1 MINLLTLLAPDVES
15 GTPGI
20 STQAGGEADF
30 LSLLSDALGS
40 ENSKPLKSL
49 TAALS
54 QEPADAKTTAK
65 TSITEWLLQQ
75 ETAKIPVELPDGTT
89 TDTQTLLSQLASHL
103 KSDVQSTKPQENSDD
118 DETVSDASLAGMSAL
133 MAMLPTVQPAQP
145 TTVTAG
151 TDMPTLNGVSERGG
165 DKSFAQ
171 HAAGNDIALPLANS
185 ELPAAAQSAP
195 QLAPIALKAEADS
208 TPTAAAPTA
217 TFSGLVSVAAQTTPA
232 LPAPTVQAP
241 LGSPDWQQSVSQ
253 HITLFTRQG
262 QQTAEL
268 RLHPE
273 DLGQV
278 HISLKL
284 DDNQA
289 QIQMVSPHSHVRA
302 ALEAALPVLRAQL
315 ADNGIQLGQSNISSE
330 SFAGQQQQQHAS
342 GQQSAWRGAAS
353 GDDEDDTLIA
363 PAALQSTARG
373 DGRVDIFA

>member
-54 QEPADAKTTAK
+54 QDPDGKTTAK
-65 TSITEWLLQQ
+65 TSVTQWLLQQ
-75 ETAKIPVELPDGTT
+75 ETAQIPVKLPDGTT

-103 KSDVQSTKPQENSDD
+103 KSDVQNATPQEDSDD

-133 MAMLPTVQPAQP
+133 MAMLPTEQPAQP

-151 TDMPTLNGVSERGG
+151 TDLPALNGVSEHGG

-171 HAAGNDIALPLANS
+171 HAARNDTAQPLASS
-185 ELPAAAQSAP
+185 ELPAVAQSTP
-195 QLAPIALKAEADS
+195 QLVPIALKAEADS

-217 TFSGLVSVAAQTTPA
+217 TFSGLVSVAAQTTPSA
-232 LPAPTVQAP
+232 PAPIVQAA

-342 GQQSAWRGAAS
+342 GQQTAWRGAAT
-353 GDDEDDTLIA
+353 GDDEDEALIA
-363 PAALQSTARG
+363 PAALQSAARG

>member
-1 MINLLTLLAPDVES
+1 MINLLTLLAPDVDS

-54 QEPADAKTTAK
+54 QEEDDKTPAK
-65 TSITEWLLQQ
+65 TSVTEWLLQQ
-75 ETAKIPVELPDGTT
+75 ETAQTTVELPDGAT

-103 KSDVQSTKPQENSDD
+103 KSDVQNAKPQEDSDD
-118 DETVSDASLAGMSAL
+118 DETVSDASLTGMSAL
-133 MAMLPTVQPAQP
+133 MAMLPAVQPAQP

-151 TDMPTLNGVSERGG
+151 TDTPTLNGVSERGG

-171 HAAGNDIALPLANS
+171 HAASKDIAQPLANS
-185 ELPAAAQSAP
+185 ELPAVAQSTP
-195 QLAPIALKAEADS
+195 QLTPIALKAEADS

-217 TFSGLVSVAAQTTPA
+217 TFSGLVSVAAQTTP
-232 LPAPTVQAP
+232 PAPAPIVQAA

-353 GDDEDDTLIA
+353 GDDEDEALIA
-363 PAALQSTARG
+363 PAALQSAARG

>member
-49 TAALS
+49 TVVLS
-54 QEPADAKTTAK
+54 QEADDKTPAK
-65 TSITEWLLQQ
+65 TSVTEWLLQQ
-75 ETAKIPVELPDGTT
+75 ETAQTTVELPDGAT

-103 KSDVQSTKPQENSDD
+103 KSDVQNAKPQKDSDD
-118 DETVSDASLAGMSAL
+118 DETVSDASLTGMSAL
-133 MAMLPTVQPAQP
+133 MAMLPAVQPAQP

-151 TDMPTLNGVSERGG
+151 TDTPTLNGVSERGG

-171 HAAGNDIALPLANS
+171 HAASKDIAQPLANS
-185 ELPAAAQSAP
+185 ELPAVAQSAP

-217 TFSGLVSVAAQTTPA
+217 TFSGLVSVAAQTTP
-232 LPAPTVQAP
+232 PAPIVQAA

-342 GQQSAWRGAAS
+342 SQQTAWRGAAS
-353 GDDEDDTLIA
+353 GDDEDEALIA
-363 PAALQSTARG
+363 PAALQSAARG

>member
-54 QEPADAKTTAK
+54 QEADDKTPAK
-65 TSITEWLLQQ
+65 TSVTEWLLQQ
-75 ETAKIPVELPDGTT
+75 ETAQTTVELPDGAT

-103 KSDVQSTKPQENSDD
+103 KSDVQNAELQEDSED
-118 DETVSDASLAGMSAL
+118 DETVSDASLTGMSAL
-133 MAMLPTVQPAQP
+133 MAMLPAVQPAQP

-151 TDMPTLNGVSERGG
+151 TDTPTLNGVSERGG

-171 HAAGNDIALPLANS
+171 HAASKDIAQPLANS
-185 ELPAAAQSAP
+185 ELPAVAQSAP
-195 QLAPIALKAEADS
+195 QLAPVALKAEADS

-232 LPAPTVQAP
+232 PAPIVQAA

-353 GDDEDDTLIA
+353 GDDEDEALIA
-363 PAALQSTARG
+363 PAALQSAVRG

>member
-40 ENSKPLKSL
+40 DNSKPLKSL

-54 QEPADAKTTAK
+54 QDPDGKTTAK
-65 TSITEWLLQQ
+65 TSVTQWLLQQ
-75 ETAKIPVELPDGTT
+75 ETAQIPVKLPDGTT

-103 KSDVQSTKPQENSDD
+103 KSDVQNATPQEDSDD

-133 MAMLPTVQPAQP
+133 MAMLPSVQPAQP
-145 TTVTAG
+145 TTVIAG
-151 TDMPTLNGVSERGG
+151 TDLPALNGVSEHGG

-171 HAAGNDIALPLANS
+171 HAARNDTAQPLASS
-185 ELPAAAQSAP
+185 ELPAVAQSTP
-195 QLAPIALKAEADS
+195 QLTPVALKAEADS

-217 TFSGLVSVAAQTTPA
+217 TFSGLVSVAAQTTP
-232 LPAPTVQAP
+232 PAPAPIVQAA

-342 GQQSAWRGAAS
+342 GQQTAWRGAAT
-353 GDDEDDTLIA
+353 GDDEDEALIA
-363 PAALQSTARG
+363 PAALQSAARG

>member
-1 MINLLTLLAPDVES
+1 MINLLTLLAPDVDS

-54 QEPADAKTTAK
+54 QEADDKTPAK
-65 TSITEWLLQQ
+65 TSVTEWLLQQ
-75 ETAKIPVELPDGTT
+75 ETAQTTVELPDGAT

-103 KSDVQSTKPQENSDD
+103 NSDVQNAKPQEDSDD
-118 DETVSDASLAGMSAL
+118 DETVSDASLTGMSAL
-133 MAMLPTVQPAQP
+133 MAMLPAVQPAQP
-145 TTVTAG
+145 ATVTAG
-151 TDMPTLNGVSERGG
+151 TDTPTLNGVSERGG

-171 HAAGNDIALPLANS
+171 HAASKDIAQPLANS
-185 ELPAAAQSAP
+185 ELPAVAQSAP
-195 QLAPIALKAEADS
+195 QLAPVALKAEADS

-217 TFSGLVSVAAQTTPA
+217 TFSGLVSVAAQTTPPV
-232 LPAPTVQAP
+232 PAPIVQAA

-353 GDDEDDTLIA
+353 GDDEDEALIA
-363 PAALQSTARG
+363 PAALQSAARG

>member
-1 MINLLTLLAPDVES
+1 MINLLTLLAPDVDS
-15 GTPGI
+15 GSPGL
-20 STQAGGEADF
+20 STSAGGEADF

-40 ENSKPLKSL
+40 ENAKPLKNL

-54 QEPADAKTTAK
+54 QEADGKTAAK
-65 TSITEWLLQQ
+65 TSVTEWLLQQ
-75 ETAKIPVELPDGTT
+75 ETAQLPVELSDGTT

-103 KSDVQSTKPQENSDD
+103 KNDVQNAKPREENDD
-118 DETVSDASLAGMSAL
+118 DETVNDASLAGISAL
-133 MAMLPTVQPAQP
+133 MAMLPTVQPAP
-145 TTVTAG
+145 PATIAAG
-151 TDMPTLNGVSERGG
+151 ADTPVLNGVSERGG

-171 HAAGNDIALPLANS
+171 HAANTDTAQPLTTG
-185 ELPAAAQSAP
+185 ELPAAAQNAP

-208 TPTAAAPTA
+208 TPTASAPTA

-241 LGSPDWQQSVSQ
+241 LGSSDWQQSVSQ

-315 ADNGIQLGQSNISSE
+315 ADSGIQLGQSNISSE
-330 SFAGQQQQQHAS
+330 NFAGQQQQHAS
-342 GQQSAWRGAAS
+342 GQQPAWRGAAS
-353 GDDEDDTLIA
+353 GDDEDDALIA
-363 PAALQSTARG
+363 PVALQSAARG

>member
-1 MINLLTLLAPDVES
+1 MINLLTLLAPDAES
-15 GTPGI
+15 VTPGL
-20 STQAGGEADF
+20 STQAGGETDF
-30 LSLLSDALGS
+30 LNLLSDALGS
-40 ENSKPLKSL
+40 ENTQPLKSL

-54 QEPADAKTTAK
+54 QVPDGKTPTK
-65 TSITEWLLQQ
+65 TSVTEWLLHQ
-75 ETAKIPVELPDGTT
+75 ETAQIPVELPDGTT

-103 KSDVQSTKPQENSDD
+103 KSDVQNSKPLEPDDD

-133 MAMLPTVQPAQP
+133 MAMLPPVQSVPS
-145 TTVTAG
+145 TTV
-151 TDMPTLNGVSERGG
+151 S
-165 DKSFAQ
+165 
-171 HAAGNDIALPLANS
+171 AGNDMPALSGLTARSDDQSIAQHGTSKDIAQPLAS
-185 ELPAAAQSAP
+185 RELPAAAQSAP
-195 QLAPIALKAEADS
+195 QLAPVALKVEADS
-208 TPTAAAPTA
+208 TPTAAAPAAMPSAIVTA
-217 TFSGLVSVAAQTTPA
+217 PAQTAPPA
-232 LPAPTVQAP
+232 AAPTVQAA

-273 DLGQV
+273 ELGQV

-342 GQQSAWRGAAS
+342 GQPSAWRRATS
-353 GDDEDDTLIA
+353 GDDEDDALTV
-363 PAALQSTARG
+363 PAALQSAARG

>member
-54 QEPADAKTTAK
+54 QEPADAKNTAK

-75 ETAKIPVELPDGTT
+75 ETAKIPVELPGGTT

-103 KSDVQSTKPQENSDD
+103 KSDVQSTKPQEDSDD

-151 TDMPTLNGVSERGG
+151 TNMPILNGVSERGG

-171 HAAGNDIALPLANS
+171 HAASNDTAQPLASS

-208 TPTAAAPTA
+208 TPTASAPTA

-330 SFAGQQQQQHAS
+330 SFAGQQQQHAS

>member
-1 MINLLTLLAPDVES
+1 MINLLTLLAPDVDS

-54 QEPADAKTTAK
+54 QEPDGKSTAK
-65 TSITEWLLQQ
+65 NSVTEWLLQQ

-103 KSDVQSTKPQENSDD
+103 KRDVQNAKPQEDSDD
-118 DETVSDASLAGMSAL
+118 DETVGDPSLAGMSAL
-133 MAMLPTVQPAQP
+133 MAMLQTVQPAQP
-145 TTVTAG
+145 TTATTG

-165 DKSFAQ
+165 DTSFAQ
-171 HAAGNDIALPLANS
+171 HAASKDIALPLANS

-208 TPTAAAPTA
+208 TPTASAPTA
-217 TFSGLVSVAAQTTPA
+217 TFSGLVSAAAQTTPPA
-232 LPAPTVQAP
+232 PAPTVQAA

-315 ADNGIQLGQSNISSE
+315 ADSGIQLGQSNISSE
-330 SFAGQQQQQHAS
+330 SFAGQQQQQHTS

-353 GDDEDDTLIA
+353 GDDEDEALIA
-363 PAALQSTARG
+363 PAALQSAARG

>member
-40 ENSKPLKSL
+40 DNSKPLKSL

-54 QEPADAKTTAK
+54 QDPDGKTTAK
-65 TSITEWLLQQ
+65 TSVTQWLLQQ
-75 ETAKIPVELPDGTT
+75 ETAQIPVKLPDGTT

-103 KSDVQSTKPQENSDD
+103 KSDVQNATPQEDSDD
-118 DETVSDASLAGMSAL
+118 DETVSDSSLAGMNAL

-151 TDMPTLNGVSERGG
+151 TDLPALNGVSEHGG

-171 HAAGNDIALPLANS
+171 HAARNDTAQPLASS
-185 ELPAAAQSAP
+185 ELPAVAQSTP
-195 QLAPIALKAEADS
+195 QLTPVALKAEADS

-217 TFSGLVSVAAQTTPA
+217 TFSGLVSVAAQTTP
-232 LPAPTVQAP
+232 PAPIVQAA

-342 GQQSAWRGAAS
+342 GQQTAWRGAAS
-353 GDDEDDTLIA
+353 GDDEDEALIV
-363 PAALQSTARG
+363 PAALQSAARG

>member
-54 QEPADAKTTAK
+54 QDPDGKTTAK
-65 TSITEWLLQQ
+65 TSVTQWLLQQ
-75 ETAKIPVELPDGTT
+75 ETAQIPVKLPDGTT

-103 KSDVQSTKPQENSDD
+103 KSDVQNATPQEDGDD

-145 TTVTAG
+145 TTVTTG
-151 TDMPTLNGVSERGG
+151 TDLPALNGVSEHGG

-171 HAAGNDIALPLANS
+171 HAARNDTAQPLASS
-185 ELPAAAQSAP
+185 ELPAVAQSMP

-217 TFSGLVSVAAQTTPA
+217 TFSGLVSVAAQTTP
-232 LPAPTVQAP
+232 PAPAPIVQAA

-342 GQQSAWRGAAS
+342 GQQTAWRGAAS
-353 GDDEDDTLIA
+353 GDDEDEALIA
-363 PAALQSTARG
+363 PAALQSAARG

>member
-54 QEPADAKTTAK
+54 QDPDGKTTAK
-65 TSITEWLLQQ
+65 TSVTQWLLQQ
-75 ETAKIPVELPDGTT
+75 ETAQIPVKLPDGAT

-103 KSDVQSTKPQENSDD
+103 KSDVQNATPQEDSDD
-118 DETVSDASLAGMSAL
+118 DETVSDSSLAGMNAL

-151 TDMPTLNGVSERGG
+151 TDLPALNGVSEHGG

-171 HAAGNDIALPLANS
+171 HAARNDTAQPLASS
-185 ELPAAAQSAP
+185 ELPAVAQSTP
-195 QLAPIALKAEADS
+195 QLTPVALKAEADS

-217 TFSGLVSVAAQTTPA
+217 TFSGLVSVAAQTTP
-232 LPAPTVQAP
+232 PAPAPIVQAA

-342 GQQSAWRGAAS
+342 GQQTAWRGAAS
-353 GDDEDDTLIA
+353 GDDEDEALIA
-363 PAALQSTARG
+363 PAALQSAARG

>member
-49 TAALS
+49 NAALS

-171 HAAGNDIALPLANS
+171 HAASNDTAQSLASS

-217 TFSGLVSVAAQTTPA
+217 AFSGLVSVAAQTTPA

>member
-1 MINLLTLLAPDVES
+1 MINLLTLLAPDVDS

-30 LSLLSDALGS
+30 LSLLSDALGN

-54 QEPADAKTTAK
+54 QEADDKTPAK
-65 TSITEWLLQQ
+65 TSVTEWLLQQ
-75 ETAKIPVELPDGTT
+75 ETAQTTVELPDGAT

-103 KSDVQSTKPQENSDD
+103 KSDVQNAKPQEDSDD
-118 DETVSDASLAGMSAL
+118 DETVSDASLTGMSAL
-133 MAMLPTVQPAQP
+133 MAMLPAVQPAQP

-151 TDMPTLNGVSERGG
+151 TDTPTLIGVSERGG

-171 HAAGNDIALPLANS
+171 HAASKDIAQPLANS
-185 ELPAAAQSAP
+185 ELPAVAQSAP

-217 TFSGLVSVAAQTTPA
+217 TFSGLVSVAAQTTPV

-342 GQQSAWRGAAS
+342 SQQTAWRGAAS
-353 GDDEDDTLIA
+353 GDDEDEALIA
-363 PAALQSTARG
+363 PAALQSAARG

>member
-1 MINLLTLLAPDVES
+1 MINLLTLLASDVDS
-15 GTPGI
+15 GKPGI

-54 QEPADAKTTAK
+54 QEEDDKTPAK
-65 TSITEWLLQQ
+65 TSVTEWLLQQ
-75 ETAKIPVELPDGTT
+75 ETAQTTVELPDGAT

-103 KSDVQSTKPQENSDD
+103 KSDVQNAKLQEDSDD
-118 DETVSDASLAGMSAL
+118 DETVSDASLTGMSAL
-133 MAMLPTVQPAQP
+133 MAMLPAVQPAQP

-151 TDMPTLNGVSERGG
+151 TDTPTLNGVSERGG

-171 HAAGNDIALPLANS
+171 HAASKDIAQPLANS
-185 ELPAAAQSAP
+185 ELPAVAQSAP
-195 QLAPIALKAEADS
+195 QLAPVALKAEADS

-217 TFSGLVSVAAQTTPA
+217 TFSGLVSVAAQPTP
-232 LPAPTVQAP
+232 PAPAPIVQAA

-353 GDDEDDTLIA
+353 GDDEDEALIA
-363 PAALQSTARG
+363 PAALQSAARG

>member
-1 MINLLTLLAPDVES
+1 MINLFTLLAPDVES

-30 LSLLSDALGS
+30 LSLLSDALGN

-54 QEPADAKTTAK
+54 QEADDKTPAK
-65 TSITEWLLQQ
+65 TSVTEWLLQQ
-75 ETAKIPVELPDGTT
+75 ETAQTPVELPDGAT

-103 KSDVQSTKPQENSDD
+103 KSDVQNAKPQEDSDD
-118 DETVSDASLAGMSAL
+118 DETVSDASLTGMSAL
-133 MAMLPTVQPAQP
+133 MAMLPAVQPAQP
-145 TTVTAG
+145 ATVTAG
-151 TDMPTLNGVSERGG
+151 TDTPTLNGVSERGG

-171 HAAGNDIALPLANS
+171 HAASKDIAQPLANS
-185 ELPAAAQSAP
+185 ELPAVAQSAP
-195 QLAPIALKAEADS
+195 QLAPVALKAEADS

-217 TFSGLVSVAAQTTPA
+217 TFSGLVSVAAQTTP
-232 LPAPTVQAP
+232 PAPAPIVQAA

-273 DLGQV
+273 DLGKV

-342 GQQSAWRGAAS
+342 GQPSAWRGAAS
-353 GDDEDDTLIA
+353 GDDEDEALIA
-363 PAALQSTARG
+363 PAALQSAARG

>member
-54 QEPADAKTTAK
+54 QETDDKTPAK
-65 TSITEWLLQQ
+65 TSVTEWLLQQ
-75 ETAKIPVELPDGTT
+75 ETAQTTVELPDGAT

-103 KSDVQSTKPQENSDD
+103 KSDVQNAKPQEDSDD
-118 DETVSDASLAGMSAL
+118 DETVSDASLIGMSAL
-133 MAMLPTVQPAQP
+133 IAMLPAVQPAQP

-151 TDMPTLNGVSERGG
+151 TDTPPLNGVSERGG

-171 HAAGNDIALPLANS
+171 HAASKDIAQPLANS
-185 ELPAAAQSAP
+185 ELPAVAQSAP
-195 QLAPIALKAEADS
+195 QLAPVALKAEADS

-217 TFSGLVSVAAQTTPA
+217 TFSGLVSVAAQTTP
-232 LPAPTVQAP
+232 PAPAPIVQAA

-353 GDDEDDTLIA
+353 GDDEDEALIA
-363 PAALQSTARG
+363 PAALQSAARG

>member
-54 QEPADAKTTAK
+54 QEADDKTPAK
-65 TSITEWLLQQ
+65 TSVTEWLLQQ
-75 ETAKIPVELPDGTT
+75 ETAQTTVELPDGAT

-103 KSDVQSTKPQENSDD
+103 KSDVQNAKPQEDSDD
-118 DETVSDASLAGMSAL
+118 DETVSDASLTGMSAL
-133 MAMLPTVQPAQP
+133 MAMLPAVQPAQP

-151 TDMPTLNGVSERGG
+151 TDTPTLIGVSERGG

-171 HAAGNDIALPLANS
+171 HAASKDIAQPLANS
-185 ELPAAAQSAP
+185 ELPAVAQSVP

-217 TFSGLVSVAAQTTPA
+217 TFSGLVSVAAQTTP
-232 LPAPTVQAP
+232 PAPIVQAA

-342 GQQSAWRGAAS
+342 GQQTAWRGAAS
-353 GDDEDDTLIA
+353 GDDEDEALIA
-363 PAALQSTARG
+363 PAALQSAARG

>member
-1 MINLLTLLAPDVES
+1 MINLLTLLAPDAES
-15 GTPGI
+15 VTPGL
-20 STQAGGEADF
+20 STQAGGETDF
-30 LSLLSDALGS
+30 LNLLSDALGS
-40 ENSKPLKSL
+40 ENTQPLKSL

-54 QEPADAKTTAK
+54 QVPDGKTPTK
-65 TSITEWLLQQ
+65 TSVTEWLLQQ
-75 ETAKIPVELPDGTT
+75 ETAQIPVELPDGTT
-89 TDTQTLLSQLASHL
+89 TDTQTLLSQLASPL
-103 KSDVQSTKPQENSDD
+103 KSDVQNSKPLEPDDD

-133 MAMLPTVQPAQP
+133 MAMLPPVQSVPS

-151 TDMPTLNGVSERGG
+151 NDMPALSGLTARS
-165 DKSFAQ
+165 DDQSIAQ
-171 HAAGNDIALPLANS
+171 HGTSKDVAQPLTS
-185 ELPAAAQSAP
+185 RELPAAAQSAP
-195 QLAPIALKAEADS
+195 QLAPVALKVEADS
-208 TPTAAAPTA
+208 TPTAAAPAAMPSANVTA
-217 TFSGLVSVAAQTTPA
+217 PAQTAPPA
-232 LPAPTVQAP
+232 AAPTVQAA

-273 DLGQV
+273 ELGQV

-342 GQQSAWRGAAS
+342 GQPSAWRRATS
-353 GDDEDDTLIA
+353 GNDEDDALTV
-363 PAALQSTARG
+363 PAALQSAARG

>member
-1 MINLLTLLAPDVES
+1 MINLLTLLAPDVDS

-54 QEPADAKTTAK
+54 QEADDKTPAK
-65 TSITEWLLQQ
+65 TSVTEWLLQQ
-75 ETAKIPVELPDGTT
+75 ETAQTTVELPDGAT

-103 KSDVQSTKPQENSDD
+103 KSDVQNAKPQEDSDD
-118 DETVSDASLAGMSAL
+118 DETVSDASLTGMSAL
-133 MAMLPTVQPAQP
+133 MAMLPAVQPAQP

-151 TDMPTLNGVSERGG
+151 TDTPTLIGVSERGG

-171 HAAGNDIALPLANS
+171 HAASKDIAQPLANS
-185 ELPAAAQSAP
+185 ELPAVAQSAP

-217 TFSGLVSVAAQTTPA
+217 TFSGLVSVAAQTTP
-232 LPAPTVQAP
+232 PAPIVQAA

-342 GQQSAWRGAAS
+342 GQQSAWCGAAS
-353 GDDEDDTLIA
+353 GDDEDEALIA
-363 PAALQSTARG
+363 PAALQSAARG